1 LNFEP
6 YIAPWWLPGG
16 DLQTIYARSLTGRYR
31 IPYQRERWDCP
42 DGDFIDLDW
51 LASSN
56 TDDKL
61 LVLFHGLEGCSRSH
75 YALSFMAMAQRLG
88 WRGVVPHFRGCSG
101 EANRLPRSYHSGDSA
116 EIDWILRRLKAR
128 HPRSQIYAVGVS
140 LGGNMLLKWLGEQ
153 ADGAAAIVKAAAA
166 VSAPVDLNAAASVLD
181 FGHRRAIYTR
191 RFLRS
196 LRGKVLAKIAMHR
209 LDIDPRAVGVCSTF
223 RAIDDLYT
231 APIHGFINADDY
243 WTKSSSTPWLKCIQ
257 IPTLL
262 INALNDPFLPASA
275 LPHDGE
281 VSQSLTLAFPNYGG
295 HVGFVSGRFPGSLT
309 WLPQNIFQ
317 FFTA

>member
-1 LNFEP
+1 MNFEP

-116 EIDWILRRLKAR
+116 EIDWILRRLKMENPHR
-128 HPRSQIYAVGVS
+128 EIYVVGVS
-140 LGGNMLLKWLGEQ
+140 LGGNMLLKWLGECGSD
-153 ADGAAAIVKAAAA
+153 ASKVVERAVAI
-166 VSAPVDLNAAASVLD
+166 SAPVDLHAAARVLD

-191 RFLRS
+191 SFVDS
-196 LRGKVLAKIAMHR
+196 LKPKILAKIAAHK
-209 LDIDPRAVGVCSTF
+209 LKIDPASVVASATF
-223 RAIDDLYT
+223 REVDDLYT
-231 APIHGFINADDY
+231 APIHGFTNALDY
-243 WTKSSSTPWLKCIQ
+243 WTRSSSKPWLKQIQ
-257 IPTLL
+257 IPTLM
-262 INALNDPFLPASA
+262 INARNDPFLPAAA
-275 LPHDGE
+275 LPTNAD
-281 VSQSLTLAFPNYGG
+281 VSASVNLAFPDSGG
-295 HVGFVSGRFPGSLT
+295 HVGFVVGAFPGSLD
-309 WLPQNIFQ
+309 WLPSRILT
-317 FFTA
+317 FFTT